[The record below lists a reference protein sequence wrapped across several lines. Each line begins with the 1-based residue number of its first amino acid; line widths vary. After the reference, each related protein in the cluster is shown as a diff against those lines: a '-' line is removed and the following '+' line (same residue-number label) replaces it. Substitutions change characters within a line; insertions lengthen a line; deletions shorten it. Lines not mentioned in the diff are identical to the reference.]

1 MHFEKLFKLGFLFY
15 SVKLYMESSGG
26 LSLSRF
32 TKAGFA
38 QRIYKTESG
47 NGRIGVRDISKNG
60 VEGSKFRII
69 EMGRYPSQGNK
80 KSYVNRKL

>member
-1 MHFEKLFKLGFLFY
+1 
-15 SVKLYMESSGG
+15 MESSGG
-26 LSLSRF
+26 LSLSQSYTRF

-47 NGRIGVRDISKNG
+47 NGRKGVRDISKNG
-60 VEGSKFRII
+60 VQGSKIRKI